1 MINLKKHYLAL
12 MSLSVLSV
20 LSVYY
25 WSIKYHLAAGSPNRH
40 ELLQGEAIVQLYT
53 APFWLGLIGIVL
65 ISFRQ
70 FSIAKIALGFLPF
83 TLIVLPT
90 ILRAL

>member
-1 MINLKKHYLAL
+1 MIDLRKYYTAL
-12 MSLSVLSV
+12 MSLSFLSV

-25 WSIKYHLAAGSPNRH
+25 WSVKYHFAAESPGRH

-65 ISFRQ
+65 IGFRQ
-70 FSIAKIALGFLPF
+70 FSVTKIVIGFLPF
-83 TLIVLPT
+83 ILVVLPV
-90 ILRAL
+90 ILRAF